1 MSSNEKKTVRPGGY
15 DSLSMTK
22 SNFGRYGWLMIVISG
37 LLFLF
42 CSGNT
47 TDSLNVIVGAFAE
60 KFGFDS
66 NLILGYNSLCGYISI
81 IGITVINRFMT
92 KTGVRN
98 MTTVLLLLNG
108 ILYFVF
114 ASISSVAGYIV
125 VQTINLILG
134 NGFAYVCGTTLMA
147 NWFPRKKGLA
157 LGWSTIGVQCATFLY
172 LPVMNFLLAKFALS
186 STLVV
191 FGVAMVALAVVCWIV
206 VRDYPEEKGLTPDNA
221 DLSREEIERSLEEQ
235 KNYKHRISVM
245 DCVKNRDVW
254 LIGITFGCLS
264 MCVSAVL
271 SQFIPRCASYGI
283 DINLALVL
291 MSVSAAIGVPG
302 SYIWGWVD
310 QKVSTKKSIVAI
322 CVWFAVSLIL
332 FGFVL
337 PVTPVTSALFMVSM
351 GAAGGGIPNLS
362 ASMLTTIFGRQ
373 EYAQAYTVFNPIMT
387 IIRTSSFAILAVVL
401 SLTSNSYSHAYLIF
415 GLLAGVAAV
424 LAALIRDKS
433 IVEAS

>member
-1 MSSNEKKTVRPGGY
+1 MTKEKKTTGGY
-15 DSLSMTK
+15 ESLNMTK
-22 SNFGRYGWLMIVISG
+22 SNFGKYGWLMIVISG

-47 TDSLNVIVGAFAE
+47 TDSLNVTVAAFAE

-81 IGITVINRFMT
+81 IGITIINRFMT
-92 KTGVRN
+92 KSGVRN
-98 MTTVLLLLNG
+98 MITVLLVLNG

-114 ASISSVAGYIV
+114 ANISSVVGYII
-125 VQTINLILG
+125 VQTINLVLG
-134 NGFAYVCGTTLMA
+134 NGYAYVCGTTLMA

-172 LPVMNFLLAKFALS
+172 LPVMNFLLAKLALS
-186 STLVV
+186 ATLMI
-191 FGVAMVALAVVCWIV
+191 FGAAMVVLAVICWIV

-221 DLSREEIERSLEEQ
+221 DLTRAEIEQSLAAQ
-235 KNYKHRISVM
+235 KNYQHKISIM
-245 DCVKNRDVW
+245 DCIKNRDVW

-271 SQFIPRCASYGI
+271 SQFIPRCNSYGI
-283 DINLALVL
+283 DMSLALVL

-322 CVWFAVSLIL
+322 CLWFAVSLIL
-332 FGFVL
+332 FGFIL
-337 PVTPVTSALFMVSM
+337 PVTPVTTALFMVSM

-362 ASMLTTIFGRQ
+362 ASMLTTIFGRE

-387 IIRTSSFAILAVVL
+387 VIRTSSFAVLAVVL
-401 SLTSNSYSHAYLIF
+401 AVTSNSYSYAYLIF
-415 GLLAGVAAV
+415 GILAAVAAV
-424 LAALIRDKS
+424 LASLVRDRS
-433 IVEAS
+433 IVDEQ